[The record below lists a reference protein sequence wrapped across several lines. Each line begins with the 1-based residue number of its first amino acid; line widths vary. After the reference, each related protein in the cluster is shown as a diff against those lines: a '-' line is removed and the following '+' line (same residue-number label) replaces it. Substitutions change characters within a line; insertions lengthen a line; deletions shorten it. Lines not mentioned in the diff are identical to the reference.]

1 MACQGASPWQ
11 IKRRAEVATKT
22 KIRTTENVLKE
33 QQAQAKAEKDNALAV
48 KANSNAL
55 VADESN
61 PWLEI
66 AAELDRLIGAPYL
79 KFSKQ
84 GEFAI
89 SDTETLPAGTRCVA
103 HTDEIMFGWRKWQ
116 DNKVVETRMGRVAD
130 RFVPPQRQDLG
141 DTDEDEWE
149 LQDDGSR
156 KDRWQ
161 FTASVP
167 LIVIPTGAVY
177 LFSVASK
184 GGLRCI
190 NAINRAYGARMNAR
204 GENVGLPVVEIAP

>member
-1 MACQGASPWQ
+1 M
-11 IKRRAEVATKT
+11 ATKT

-89 SDTETLPAGTRCVA
+89 SDTET
-103 HTDEIMFGWRKWQ
+103 
-116 DNKVVETRMGRVAD
+116 
-130 RFVPPQRQDLG
+130 
-141 DTDEDEWE
+141 
-149 LQDDGSR
+149 
-156 KDRWQ
+156 
-161 FTASVP
+161 
-167 LIVIPTGAVY
+167 
-177 LFSVASK
+177 
-184 GGLRCI
+184 
-190 NAINRAYGARMNAR
+190 
-204 GENVGLPVVEIAP
+204 VGLPVVEIAP